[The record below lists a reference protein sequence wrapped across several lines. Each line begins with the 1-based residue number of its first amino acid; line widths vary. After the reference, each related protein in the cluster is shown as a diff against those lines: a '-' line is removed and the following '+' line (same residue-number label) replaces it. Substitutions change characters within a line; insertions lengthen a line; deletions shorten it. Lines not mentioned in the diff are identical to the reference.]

1 MSLAIKNKYLD
12 LESPFLTFVSA
23 DIDKQINE

>member
-12 LESPFLTFVSA
+12 LESPYLTFMSA
-23 DIDKQINE
+23 DIDKHIN